1 MIMNDVLNSIFGSKT
16 RVKILVWFFTHAD
29 EEYFVRQVAPILQ
42 EDPTNVSREMAR
54 LEKVG
59 ILVSARAGN
68 LKQFRVNRSCSF
80 FDELK
85 GLILKTAGVAG
96 QIKSLLEAVKGIE
109 FAFIYGSFAGGRENA
124 DSDVDLLIVGD
135 VDLNVID
142 AALQRLEKALGRSVN
157 YVLYDPQEFKEKVT
171 TKDGFISNV
180 LDGEKIALVGDLR
193 GL

>member
-1 MIMNDVLNSIFGSKT
+1 
-16 RVKILVWFFTHAD
+16 
-29 EEYFVRQVAPILQ
+29 
-42 EDPTNVSREMAR
+42 MAR
-54 LEKVG
+54 LEKAG

-96 QIKSLLEAVKGIE
+96 QIKSLLEAVNGIE
-109 FAFIYGSFAGGRENA
+109 LAFIYGSFAGGRENA
-124 DSDVDLLIVGD
+124 ESDVDLLIVGD
-135 VDLNVID
+135 VDLDMID
-142 AALQRLEKALGRSVN
+142 ASLQGLEKAFGRSVN

-171 TKDGFISNV
+171 AKDGFISNV

>member
-1 MIMNDVLNSIFGSKT
+1 M
-16 RVKILVWFFTHAD
+16 
-29 EEYFVRQVAPILQ
+29 
-42 EDPTNVSREMAR
+42 
-54 LEKVG
+54 
-59 ILVSARAGN
+59 
-68 LKQFRVNRSCSF
+68 
-80 FDELK
+80 
-85 GLILKTAGVAG
+85 
-96 QIKSLLEAVKGIE
+96 LEAVKGIE